1 MSSMDSDARS
11 SGNWEK
17 SELTKAMI
25 DTASTASN
33 PNNMRIH
40 AQGMKTIITDPGS
53 VKSMDAGWTNA
64 EGQTVSTEG
73 DEFINVGNTFKVRG
87 SCILITECVEDQ
99 GVYQAPTGEDW
110 YDFSQNFVTDLVI
123 RGTFLES
130 PVDTKIQLTLN
141 FYECPVTEAAK
152 VTGEIRLG
160 LP

>member
-1 MSSMDSDARS
+1 M
-11 SGNWEK
+11 
-17 SELTKAMI
+17 
-25 DTASTASN
+25 
-33 PNNMRIH
+33 
-40 AQGMKTIITDPGS
+40 
-53 VKSMDAGWTNA
+53 
-64 EGQTVSTEG
+64 
-73 DEFINVGNTFKVRG
+73 GNTFKVRG

-160 LP
+160 LQTDCTDPQNPMAGDGLDGFMAIDCANLFAI